1 MRATLPDGGLL
12 SNQAAEMFMGVFDQE
27 VAERIADGPGWAF
40 GKRLAACSA
49 TARAPWR
56 RCRHPRRV
64 GGVMAGRRPVDGVI
78 TSRFGHRSDPFHGGH
93 RMHDGMDIAADH
105 GSPVRAVRDERVLA
119 GRRGGYGNV
128 VVVDH
133 GDGAG
138 PQPHCDS
145 STSAGQRV
153 EAGSVVAVGDTGRA
167 TGAHLHFEVRVDG
180 EAVDPSHALR
190 WR

>member
-1 MRATLPDGGLL
+1 MNRFLVSDCASLAKMLPMATVVVGFLVVSG
-12 SNQAAEMFMGVFDQE
+12 A
-27 VAERIADGPGWAF
+27 
-40 GKRLAACSA
+40 LAAP
-49 TARAPWR
+49 APEA
-56 RCRHPRRV
+56 
-64 GGVMAGRRPVDGVI
+64 GGQRQWPARRPVDGVI

-105 GSPVRAVRDERVLA
+105 GSPVRAVRDGQVSFA

-133 GDGAG
+133 GDGLQTLYA
-138 PQPHCDS
+138 HCDS
-145 STSAGQRV
+145 LNVRAGQRV
-153 EAGSVVAVGDTGRA
+153 EAGSVVGAVGDTGRA